1 MPARHLAAAAAL
13 VLASAVPAVAA
24 IPAHLDRPAG
34 STEVPVERGS
44 ARLRLSPDLRSA
56 LKEDGV
62 VVASI
67 DAKGRVGPRGHSGGG
82 TALRLTGG
90 AVTNS
95 GGKLGGELRFGKAGL
110 ALVATR
116 SGTGGTPRTH
126 SAKSRTSGK
135 SVKITRFEMDL
146 GHGTLTA
153 ALRNGTRFTLGT
165 FTRPATRSA
174 LHTKTHSLR
183 VDLTVKATASAA
195 RLDAALGTHC
205 FTGHRPL
212 LHVRLVAS
220 LERSVDLRTALNLG
234 QHGGPDADRAR
245 TRSVASGTPVP
256 RLPVSGVPLFR

>member
-24 IPAHLDRPAG
+24 APAHPELPAG

-56 LKEDGV
+56 LKDDGV
-62 VVASI
+62 VVTSL

-82 TALRLTGG
+82 TTLRITGG

-95 GGKLGGELRFGKAGL
+95 GGKLGGELRFGRAGL
-110 ALVATR
+110 ALVATG
-116 SGTGGTPRTH
+116 SGTGETSRTH
-126 SAKSRTSGK
+126 AAKSRK
-135 SVKITRFEMDL
+135 AVKITRFELDL

-153 ALRNGTRFTLGT
+153 ALHNGTRFTLGT
-165 FTRPATRSA
+165 FARPTTRAVLR
-174 LHTKTHSLR
+174 TKTRALR
-183 VDLTVKATASAA
+183 VNLTIRATPSAA

-212 LHVRLVAS
+212 LHARIVAW
-220 LERSVDLRTALNLG
+220 LDRSADLRTALNLG
-234 QHGGPDADRAR
+234 
-245 TRSVASGTPVP
+245 
-256 RLPVSGVPLFR
+256 

>member
-13 VLASAVPAVAA
+13 VLASAVPAAA
-24 IPAHLDRPAG
+24 AAPAHPYQPAG

-62 VVASI
+62 VVAGV
-67 DAKGRVGPRGHSGGG
+67 DAKGRISPRGHSGGG
-82 TALRLTGG
+82 TTLRLTGG

-110 ALVATR
+110 ALVATG
-116 SGTGGTPRTH
+116 SGPGGTQ
-126 SAKSRTSGK
+126 SGSSRK
-135 SVKITRFEMDL
+135 SVKVTRFEVDL

-153 ALRNGTRFTLGT
+153 ALHNGTRFTLGT
-165 FTRPATRSA
+165 FPRPATRSA
-174 LHTKTHSLR
+174 VNTKTRSLR
-183 VDLTVKATASAA
+183 VDLTIKATASAA

-212 LHVRLVAS
+212 LHARIVAS
-220 LERSVDLRTALNLG
+220 LERSVDVRTALNLG
-234 QHGGPDADRAR
+234 QPGRDADRAR
-245 TRSVASGTPVP
+245 TRSVVSGAPVP
-256 RLPVSGVPLFR
+256 RMPVSGVPLFR